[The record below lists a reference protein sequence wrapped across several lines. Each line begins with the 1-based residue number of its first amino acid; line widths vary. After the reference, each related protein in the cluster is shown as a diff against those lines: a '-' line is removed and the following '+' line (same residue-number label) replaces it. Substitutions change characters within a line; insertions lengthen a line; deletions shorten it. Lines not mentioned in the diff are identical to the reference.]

1 MAFHLNSSIA
11 IFQYIYCEP
20 FPKIYELLFCYPQSV
35 NNEKN
40 LNFRTINLQC
50 LLKQF
55 ALLKT
60 FWVYIFA
67 WSTFYKNIVIGK
79 ILRFLVKIISIQNG
93 IQTYLKIFSISLLN
107 RNGVNEI
114 WLKTKLSLFPKIKVN
129 MWNLLYLKKV
139 WYSMFLVIW

>member
-1 MAFHLNSSIA
+1 MNIFFVIFVRVQKIPNIIVYLTTMHQRYFQGRPYLAFHLNSSIA

-50 LLKQF
+50 LPKQF

-60 FWVYIFA
+60 FSVYIFA
-67 WSTFYKNIVIGK
+67 WSPFYKNIVIGK

-107 RNGVNEI
+107 RNGVN
-114 WLKTKLSLFPKIKVN
+114 KI
-129 MWNLLYLKKV
+129 
-139 WYSMFLVIW
+139 